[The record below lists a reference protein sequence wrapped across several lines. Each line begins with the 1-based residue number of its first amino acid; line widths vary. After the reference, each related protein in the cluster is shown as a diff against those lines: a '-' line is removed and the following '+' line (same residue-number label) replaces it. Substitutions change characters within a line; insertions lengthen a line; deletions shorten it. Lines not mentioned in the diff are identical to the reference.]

1 MMKEIFKIAGGLLTV
16 GVLCCALSS
25 RASAQV
31 GSGCISWASCGSYS
45 LWNLTCDPPLPL
57 GVFNCEGVPFEWEV
71 ICEIWGYQ
79 CAPTTAA
86 SETRSSCQRGTA
98 CSPIS
103 LASGNT
109 FIAEA
114 DVKIPGLGGGLTL
127 VRNWNSQWPATQSAY
142 QIGLFGPQWRSN
154 FEERV
159 FLGSDNYMKY
169 ARGDGSFWSFGWGG
183 AGSVAGWSVA
193 APANYTA
200 RLVQGPS
207 YWTITFQNGEQRLF
221 DNTSGNLVSIIDRN
235 GNATQLTYDSV
246 GRLSAVTDPASRQL
260 NFSYASGSSLLVV
273 GVTSSTGLSLSYAYD
288 TQGRLTQVTNPDTS
302 TYTFQ
307 YDSQSLIASVTD
319 QNGKILE
326 AHTYDSSGRGLTGSR
341 ANGVDA
347 VTISYGSN

>member
-1 MMKEIFKIAGGLLTV
+1 MIKTIFAGLIAVGLLC
-16 GVLCCALSS
+16 GVLSD
-25 RASAQV
+25 RAAAQV
-31 GSGCISWASCGSYS
+31 GNSCTSWAYSGSTS
-45 LWNLTCDPPLPL
+45 LWPDGQYSPLPL
-57 GVFNCEGVPFEWEV
+57 GVFDCVGIYGAFEVVCKIPNYTCPPADAAPET
-71 ICEIWGYQ
+71 CPT
-79 CAPTTAA
+79 CAAAAA
-86 SETRSSCQRGTA
+86 SK
-98 CSPIS
+98 PIS

-109 FIAEA
+109 FIVET
-114 DVKIPGLGGGLTL
+114 DLKIPWLGGGLTL
-127 VRNWNSQWPATQSAY
+127 VRTWNSLWPATQTAY
-142 QIGLFGPQWRSN
+142 QVGLFGPQWRSN

-193 APANYTA
+193 APANYVAT
-200 RLVQGPS
+200 LVQGPS

-221 DNTSGNLVSIIDRN
+221 DNTSGNLISIIDRN
-235 GNATQLTYDSV
+235 GNTTQLTYDAV
-246 GRLSAVTDPASRQL
+246 GRLTTVTDPASRQL
-260 NFSYASGSSLLVV
+260 NFSYANGSSLLVV
-273 GVTSSTGLSLSYAYD
+273 GVTSSTGPSLSYAYD
-288 TQGRLTQVTNPDTS
+288 TQGRLTQITNPDTS

-307 YDSQSLIASVTD
+307 YDSQSLIALVTD

>member
-1 MMKEIFKIAGGLLTV
+1 V
-16 GVLCCALSS
+16 
-25 RASAQV
+25 R
-31 GSGCISWASCGSYS
+31 
-45 LWNLTCDPPLPL
+45 
-57 GVFNCEGVPFEWEV
+57 
-71 ICEIWGYQ
+71 
-79 CAPTTAA
+79 
-86 SETRSSCQRGTA
+86 
-98 CSPIS
+98 
-103 LASGNT
+103 
-109 FIAEA
+109 
-114 DVKIPGLGGGLTL
+114 IPGLGGGLSL
-127 VRNWNSQWPATQSAY
+127 VRTWNSQWPATQSAF
-142 QIGLFGPQWRSN
+142 QVGLFGPHWRSN

-183 AGSVAGWSVA
+183 AGSVSGWGVA

-200 RLVQGPS
+200 TLVQGTS

-221 DNTSGNLVSIIDRN
+221 DNTTGKLISIIDRN
-235 GNATQLTYDSV
+235 GNATQLTYDAV
-246 GRLSAVTDPASRQL
+246 GRLATVTDPASRQL
-260 NFSYASGSSLLVV
+260 NFSYATGSSLLVV

-288 TQGRLTQVTNPDTS
+288 TQNRLSQVTNPDT
-302 TYTFQ
+302 TFYTFQ